1 MMAMAANLYQ
11 EPNYW
16 KQDYHTSVLSGHAW
30 VQELVHGHPDRIYY
44 ELGMRLPVFI
54 AFVGHLQLFGGLEIS
69 QRGITVEEQAAI
81 FLYTC
86 VTGLS
91 LRHVAERFQHSQE
104 TISKYV

>member
-1 MMAMAANLYQ
+1 MPEQPETNHWRQNVLLATSCFVQMMAMAANLYQ

-54 AFVGHLQLFGGLEIS
+54 AFVGHLQLFGGLKIS
-69 QRGITVEEQAAI
+69 
-81 FLYTC
+81 
-86 VTGLS
+86 
-91 LRHVAERFQHSQE
+91 
-104 TISKYV
+104 